1 MKRKG
6 SLLLAGE
13 AGHVLRAVAD
23 WLTKQGYQTDVAAG
37 CAEVIEAIDG
47 KEYDVVL
54 ADTRL
59 ADGKVSDILAYCRA
73 HRPQTDVVVILGR
86 AEVEASGET
95 IHAGAF
101 VLLTKPPTQGST
113 R

>member
-1 MKRKG
+1 MKRQG

-37 CAEVIEAIDG
+37 CAEAIEAIG
-47 KEYDVVL
+47 RKKYDLVL
-54 ADTRL
+54 TDTRL
-59 ADGKVSDILAYCRA
+59 ADGKVSDILAYCRG
-73 HRPQTDVVVILGR
+73 HHPETGVVMILGR
-86 AEVEASGET
+86 AEVETSGET

-101 VLLTKPPTQGST
+101 VLLAKPTNNGSS

>member
-1 MKRKG
+1 MKRQG

-13 AGHVLRAVAD
+13 AGQVLRAVAE

-37 CAEVIEAIDG
+37 CAEAIEAIDA
-47 KEYDVVL
+47 KKYDVVL
-54 ADTRL
+54 IDTRL
-59 ADGKVSDILAYCRA
+59 ADGKLSDILAYCRG
-73 HRPQTDVVVILGR
+73 HRPQTDVVMILGR
-86 AEVEASGET
+86 ADVEASGET

-101 VLLTKPPTQGST
+101 VLLTKPTNNGSS